1 MTRNRWMGAIVAVGL
16 SIGASGC
23 SKDAEVNEF
32 IDLQTS
38 LAGDME
44 KAYKGAKEADADA
57 AAEKIF
63 DAKKG
68 DLQKKYD
75 AIKEA
80 RGFQIKDETKKKL
93 EESVTANML
102 KVCALGSKKLCDDF
116 MNVVK

>member
-1 MTRNRWMGAIVAVGL
+1 MLGHRWVGAVVGVGL
-16 SIGASGC
+16 ALGTQGC

-32 IDLQTS
+32 LELKTS
-38 LAGDME
+38 LAGDIE
-44 KAYKGAKEADADA
+44 KAYKGAKEGDADA
-57 AAEKIF
+57 AAEKVF

-80 RGFQIKDETKKKL
+80 RGFQIKDDTKKKL
-93 EESVTANML
+93 EETVAANML
-102 KVCALGSKKLCDDF
+102 KVCELGSKKLCDDF